1 MNQDKSD
8 IQMIEQPLRK
18 LLFESHTPE
27 EGITIILQ
35 HPQLLSK
42 FVDNLFVSL
51 INSASKKGNE
61 DLVKLYRGRQMLLQT
76 VKEGLSNKDL
86 ALLYAVKQLLSK
98 KDRSANSVAKNVDNK
113 EVFELPEIML
123 KLLAWLKAPTLEQ
136 GVKVLQQHPELLTD
150 KPIKLFGLLMDES
163 HKRGD
168 EMFVQVLKAL
178 REFFQTVRMLL
189 MDKKDAIASQAE
201 ITQAVK
207 KALAKTDFSTL
218 LKKQEFSFF
227 A

>member
-207 KALAKTDFSTL
+207 KALAQTEFSTL
-218 LKKQEFSFF
+218 LKKQEFSFL

>member
-1 MNQDKSD
+1 MSKDKSD
-8 IQMIEQPLRK
+8 IDTIEQPLRK
-18 LLFESHTPE
+18 LLFEIHTPE
-27 EGITIILQ
+27 DGIAVILQ
-35 HPQLLSK
+35 HPQLLTN
-42 FVDNLFVSL
+42 FVDSVFVSL
-51 INSASKKGNE
+51 INSASKQGNK
-61 DLVKLYRGRQMLLQT
+61 DLVKLYRGRQMLLQA
-76 VKEGLSNKDL
+76 VKEALSNKDL
-86 ALLYAVKQLLSK
+86 ALLYAVRQLLSK
-98 KDRSANSVAKNVDNK
+98 KNRSANSVAKDVDSK

-136 GVKVLQQHPELLTD
+136 GVDVLQQHPELLTD

-168 EMFVQVLKAL
+168 EMFVQVLKTL

-207 KALAKTDFSTL
+207 KALDQTDFSTL
-218 LKKQEFSFF
+218 LKKQEFSFL